1 MPRLTLILPLSAE
14 STHPI
19 AIWSRASNTVSSNL
33 LSGGDSTALVKF
45 RAISAEE
52 MGLGVVI
59 AQPAIQQ
66 FTDSSFQHLGAAAGA
81 QRRICLRCW
90 DTRETSHDKL
100 SIKAHIIMLIN
111 L

>member
-1 MPRLTLILPLSAE
+1 
-14 STHPI
+14 
-19 AIWSRASNTVSSNL
+19 
-33 LSGGDSTALVKF
+33 
-45 RAISAEE
+45 

-90 DTRETSHDKL
+90 DTRRQPGEQRVQIEDDDPCCAQFK
-100 SIKAHIIMLIN
+100 KAVIRQDFPFF
-111 L
+111 